1 VRGNRG
7 GVVWRRSRHTTPPHP
22 SAAGL
27 PEQLLSGLDILL
39 IIISIPYLVHYSDQ
53 CSIQANLSID
63 EDHLAE
69 VIFALG
75 ENINKVIVFIQ
86 QSSHPLS
93 GYVKY
98 TLIKR

>member
-1 VRGNRG
+1 M
-7 GVVWRRSRHTTPPHP
+7 
-22 SAAGL
+22 
-27 PEQLLSGLDILL
+27 
-39 IIISIPYLVHYSDQ
+39 
-53 CSIQANLSID
+53 SID